1 VKNPE
6 LDHQYMQ
13 VDEQVVQQLVVVVM
27 HVTQE
32 EHVV

>member
-1 VKNPE
+1 VKNPK